1 MYLGTCYVET
11 SLVTKLT
18 IVIASLESIVDCGY
32 LVLGILRQPLRE
44 IDTRLAVRRRPLG
57 ARLAPSGLLAV
68 VASSCHGTQHEARL
82 PPRQCQTQP
91 LPPMLPK
98 YKSRPVEKIRQGT
111 PPRDHFHLPK
121 EIQ

>member
-1 MYLGTCYVET
+1 MCVCVVCVYIYSYVET
-11 SLVTKLT
+11 SLGTKLT
-18 IVIASLESIVDCGY
+18 IVIASLESVIDFGY

-44 IDTRLAVRRRPLG
+44 VDTRLAVRRRPLS

-91 LPPMLPK
+91 LPPIHAAANTQLGL
-98 YKSRPVEKIRQGT
+98 R
-111 PPRDHFHLPK
+111 L
-121 EIQ
+121 